1 MNSLAIVDD
10 DMMSREMIA
19 LLAEDAGYTVT
30 TYESGEESLKAL
42 SLPAASAPETVLID
56 MQMPGLQ
63 GDPLAIRLRAVCGA
77 GVRLIA
83 MSGSEVAEDARQSF
97 NGFLM
102 KPFSGE
108 ELRVAVEAGETHA
121 AVIMAPGDAAVLS
134 DTTFASILHTM
145 PKEQV
150 RKLYAM
156 CLDDVDR
163 RIGLLQQ
170 ASATRDADAFMRTAH
185 SIKGGCGMVGALE
198 LAALATVMEQD
209 GMPAVHSVVPFE
221 DFLRASARLRGMLGR
236 ILDVT

>member
-10 DMMSREMIA
+10 DMMSREVIA
-19 LLAEDAGYTVT
+19 LLAEDAGFTVT

-42 SLPAASAPETVLID
+42 SQPAAKTPETVLID

-63 GDPLAIRLRAVCGA
+63 GDPLAVRLRAVCGA

-108 ELRVAVEAGETHA
+108 DLRVAVEAGGAQA
-121 AVIMAPGDAAVLS
+121 AAIMAPGDAAVLS
-134 DTTFASILHTM
+134 ETTFASILQTM

-170 ASATRDADAFMRTAH
+170 ASLDRDIDAFRRTAH

-198 LAALATVMEQD
+198 LAALATLMEED
-209 GMPAVHSVVPFE
+209 GMPAVHTVVPFD

-236 ILDVT
+236 ILDAP